1 MILEQSLLLLQE
13 RFGPDLLERAQQL
26 LVRPREFERDP
37 LRVGGSVSERGDRCV
52 DGPAELRRD
61 PVPRS
66 LRHDGLTTASEHHRL
81 VELVQVD
88 LLAVHVRRTFDR
100 FPPFPHHFEQ
110 RSHEHLRVQLS
121 L

>member
-13 RFGPDLLERAQQL
+13 RFGPDLLERAQQF

-37 LRVGGSVSERGDRCV
+37 LRVGGSVPERGDRCV

-66 LRHDGLTTASEHHRL
+66 LRHDLLPPIKLVSYSVTSQLDDREREKGLTAWLPPASITAW
-81 VELVQVD
+81 
-88 LLAVHVRRTFDR
+88 
-100 FPPFPHHFEQ
+100 
-110 RSHEHLRVQLS
+110 
-121 L
+121 